1 MTLPDRPDLRAMGP
15 EVLAA
20 ATNLGLVK
28 RATRDLSEGRA
39 PVLTADGET
48 VVGRCDDGAEVRL
61 PPPGSAPTCTCG
73 AVTCRHR
80 IATILAFRESSLA
93 AGAAPAAP
101 PPLPEVDAQALEA
114 ALGPKRWLA
123 ARALLDPRIVVE
135 VLPGT
140 AADPIPTARLPGS
153 TVRFLTANAI
163 AGMRCDCGEFT
174 AAASTLTPSTS
185 TPICVH
191 AAIGLWAFAE
201 YRRLF
206 GAEARAAE
214 KITLTGAS
222 GSGPAVSRDASA
234 SKLAGVRER
243 TGPREGPG
251 SGGADEANPYAPFAA
266 LVHHLLL
273 RGVVGGAEAFATV
286 ASGVRRLDEAHAP
299 RWLVLAV
306 AELVA
311 QVDAYAHRSARYDAG
326 RVAAIAGEIVGRL
339 RAGTEEALGV
349 GLPAETKVGRTRLVS
364 LGARTFADGDD
375 RRVEVTFVDPD
386 SSTLLLFEKSW
397 DHAEGGEIARRPV
410 LPRTPLGTLAEGQL
424 ISDAGVRHADGTI
437 RFSAGRGAGTTSVL
451 PQAGDWGR
459 LSSRL
464 IVRDFGAT
472 LRARTEGLPRFLGPR
487 TRTETLAIVSDFSV
501 ESIVYVA
508 EEQAILGALVD
519 GQGAR
524 LFVRR
529 RHAALAPLALPILGA
544 LLPRATFLSGDL
556 RAEAGRLVLDPLAV
570 VADGKVHVF
579 DTSPAPGPPSLAPP
593 LPANSLADAN
603 GRAPVEVGPPS
614 LAPPL
619 PANSLAAANG
629 RAPLPHGSAL
639 GGDGRLDPLQRFVE
653 DLVHGGLG
661 RRRGAQI
668 QAAAVAADAL
678 EGRGYLQIADKIRVW
693 ARAPED
699 REAFFDLLVLAAVAR
714 ES

>member
-1 MTLPDRPDLRAMGP
+1 
-15 EVLAA
+15 
-20 ATNLGLVK
+20 
-28 RATRDLSEGRA
+28 
-39 PVLTADGET
+39 
-48 VVGRCDDGAEVRL
+48 
-61 PPPGSAPTCTCG
+61 
-73 AVTCRHR
+73 
-80 IATILAFRESSLA
+80 
-93 AGAAPAAP
+93 
-101 PPLPEVDAQALEA
+101 
-114 ALGPKRWLA
+114 
-123 ARALLDPRIVVE
+123 
-135 VLPGT
+135 
-140 AADPIPTARLPGS
+140 
-153 TVRFLTANAI
+153 
-163 AGMRCDCGEFT
+163 
-174 AAASTLTPSTS
+174 
-185 TPICVH
+185 
-191 AAIGLWAFAE
+191 
-201 YRRLF
+201 
-206 GAEARAAE
+206 
-214 KITLTGAS
+214 
-222 GSGPAVSRDASA
+222 
-234 SKLAGVRER
+234 
-243 TGPREGPG
+243 
-251 SGGADEANPYAPFAA
+251 
-266 LVHHLLL
+266 
-273 RGVVGGAEAFATV
+273 
-286 ASGVRRLDEAHAP
+286 
-299 RWLVLAV
+299 LVLAV

-570 VADGKVHVF
+570 VADGKVHVL
-579 DTSPAPGPPSLAPP
+579 DTSPSPGVA
-593 LPANSLADAN
+593 A
-603 GRAPVEVGPPS
+603 GTEAPVEVGPPS

-619 PANSLAAANG
+619 PANSLADANG

-639 GGDGRLDPLQRFVE
+639 GGDGRLDPLQHFVE

>member
-28 RATRDLSEGRA
+28 RASRDLAEGRA
-39 PVLTADGET
+39 PILSADGAT
-48 VVGRCDDGAEVRL
+48 ILGRCDDGAEVRL

-153 TVRFLTANAI
+153 TVRFLTADAI
-163 AGMRCDCGEFT
+163 AGMRCDCGEF
-174 AAASTLTPSTS
+174 AAASDKRGTLSDGAS

-214 KITLTGAS
+214 KITLTGA
-222 GSGPAVSRDASA
+222 PAGAS
-234 SKLAGVRER
+234 
-243 TGPREGPG
+243 
-251 SGGADEANPYAPFAA
+251 SGGAEEANPYAPFAA
-266 LVHHLLL
+266 LVEHLLL

-286 ASGVRRLDEAHAP
+286 ASGVRSLDEARAP

-311 QVDAYAHRSARYDAG
+311 HVDAYAHRSARYDAG

-339 RAGTEEALGV
+339 RAGTEKALGV
-349 GLPAETKVGRTRLVS
+349 GLPAETKVGRTRLLS

-375 RRVEVTFVDPD
+375 RRVEVTFVEPD
-386 SSTLLLFEKSW
+386 SSTLILFEKFW
-397 DHAEGGEIARRPV
+397 DPTEVGELARRPI

-424 ISDAGVRHADGTI
+424 ITDAAVRQADGTV
-437 RFSAGRGAGTTSVL
+437 RFSVGRGAGTTSVL

-464 IVRDFGAT
+464 LVRDFGAA

-487 TRTETLAIVSDFSV
+487 TRTETLAIVADFSV

-508 EEQAILGALVD
+508 EEQAILGTLVD
-519 GQGAR
+519 AQGAR

-529 RHAALAPLALPILGA
+529 RHAALAPHALPILGD

-570 VADGKVHVF
+570 VADGKVYVL
-579 DTSPAPGPPSLAPP
+579 DTSPPPG
-593 LPANSLADAN
+593 
-603 GRAPVEVGPPS
+603 V
-614 LAPPL
+614 
-619 PANSLAAANG
+619 AAG
-629 RAPLPHGSAL
+629 TAPLPHGSAL

-661 RRRGAQI
+661 RRRDAQM
-668 QAAAVAADAL
+668 QAAAVAAASL
-678 EGRGYLQIADKIRVW
+678 EGRGYLQIAHKIRVW